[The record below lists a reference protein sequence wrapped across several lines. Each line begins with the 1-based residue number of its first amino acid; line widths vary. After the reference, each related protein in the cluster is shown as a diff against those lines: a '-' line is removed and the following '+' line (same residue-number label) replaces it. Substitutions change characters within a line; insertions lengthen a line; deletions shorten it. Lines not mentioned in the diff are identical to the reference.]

1 MRAVVIEA
9 FGEPG
14 EVLAVREVPS
24 EPLRRGEVRVRM
36 LASPIN
42 PSDLM
47 TIRGIYGQRPALPA
61 TPGYEGVGIVRESGG
76 GMLGRWLKGRR
87 VAVLNRQGGSW
98 ATESIVPARQCVPLP
113 EELPLEQAAMFFV
126 NPATAYVMIRHVL
139 NVPHDAWLIQSA
151 AGGSLGQMI
160 IRLGKH
166 YGFRT
171 INVVRREDQVKP
183 LRDIGADSVIVFD
196 DSKDD
201 PSQLVE
207 AARQATGGVRIEF
220 AIDPVGG
227 TIGTGVLQS
236 LGEHG
241 RMLVFGSLA
250 DQPTMFSPRE
260 VLTKVLRIEGF
271 WLAKW
276 FASATLPTRLRTVRT
291 VSRLIREGVLVND
304 VGRSFR
310 LDEVKEAVQHSE
322 MPGRGGKSWLKIAD

>member
-9 FGEPG
+9 FGDPS
-14 EVLAVREVPS
+14 EVLAVRELPS

-61 TPGYEGVGIVRESGG
+61 TPGYEGVGIVEESGG

-139 NVPHDAWLIQSA
+139 EVPRDAWLMQSA
-151 AGGSLGQMI
+151 SAGSLGQMI

-166 YGFRT
+166 DGFRT
-171 INVVRREDQVKP
+171 INVVRREDQIKP
-183 LRDIGADSVIVFD
+183 LRDLGADAVVVFD
-196 DSKDD
+196 AAKDD
-201 PSQLVE
+201 PAQLAE
-207 AARQATGGVRIEF
+207 AAQQATGGVRIGY

-227 TIGTGVLQS
+227 AVGTGMIQA
-236 LGEHG
+236 LGEQGH
-241 RMLVFGSLA
+241 MLAFGSLA
-250 DQPTMFSPRE
+250 DQPTSFSPRE

-276 FASATLPTRLRTVRT
+276 FASASLPTRLRTVRT
-291 VSRLIREGVLVND
+291 VARLMREGVLVSD
-304 VGRSFR
+304 VGQSFR
-310 LDEVKEAVQHSE
+310 LDEVREAVRHSE
-322 MPGRGGKSWLKIAD
+322 VPGRGGKAWLRIAD